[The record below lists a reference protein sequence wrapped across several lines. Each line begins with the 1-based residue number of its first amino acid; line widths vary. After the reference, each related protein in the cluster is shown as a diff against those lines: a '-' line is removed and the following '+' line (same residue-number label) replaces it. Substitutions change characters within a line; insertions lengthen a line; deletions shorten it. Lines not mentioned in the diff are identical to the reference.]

1 MKGERLM
8 APSVS
13 SSRVFDPSSNAPP
26 MTILRS
32 SHKATVI
39 RKFLSRIPLDSS
51 VVIVA
56 ENVLPKMEE
65 LVRLVK
71 APETETAARTR
82 VSLRTDTVR
91 LWRTVCCRFWGDSG
105 I

>member
-1 MKGERLM
+1 M
-8 APSVS
+8 A
-13 SSRVFDPSSNAPP
+13 
-26 MTILRS
+26 ILHS
-32 SHKATVI
+32 SHKATVT
-39 RKFLSRIPLDSS
+39 RKFLSRILPDSS
-51 VVIVA
+51 VVTVA